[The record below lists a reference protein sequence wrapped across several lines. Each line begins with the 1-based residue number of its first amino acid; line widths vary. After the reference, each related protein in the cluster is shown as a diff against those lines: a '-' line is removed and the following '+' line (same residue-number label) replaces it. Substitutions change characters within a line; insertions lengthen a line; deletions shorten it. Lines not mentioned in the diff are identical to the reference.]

1 MGGTDRLREMRRPL
15 PRLIVAG
22 PATGVGKTTA
32 AVALMA
38 ALARAGRRVAPF
50 KAGPDY
56 IDGGYHALAAGRPS
70 RNLDAWFLR
79 PAGLRRA
86 LADGAAG
93 SDVAVIEGVM
103 GLFDGLSPESDEAS
117 TAEVSRVLDCPV
129 LFVIDA
135 SAQSRSAAALV
146 AGFQRF
152 DPRVRLAGVVLNNA
166 APSPFTDRLAS
177 ALSRETGLPV
187 VGRIPP
193 NPLYRLPERHLGLV
207 PAWEHPDAPEFLDAL
222 LREAPSFFD
231 LAEVERIAATAPPL
245 GPASASGPAE
255 RPPPVRVAYAFDPA
269 FRFYYAENLDLLAG
283 LGAELVPVSPLADA
297 GLPPE
302 VGALYLGGGFPEV
315 FARRL
320 AANGTMKRSVR
331 DAARSGLPV
340 YAECGGLMYLS
351 ESLRTS
357 DGTTHPMC
365 GILPGA
371 VEMTSRLQNFGYT
384 EVRTV
389 RDTLL
394 APAGST
400 TRGHSFHHSRWEGA
414 DSRAAYRAARPGGGP
429 ERLEGYARG
438 NLLASYVHLY
448 FPACPEWARRF
459 VGGARRFSRAS
470 GIPARARSGARSSD
484 PSTVSA
490 HRSTARRRARA

>member
-1 MGGTDRLREMRRPL
+1 MGRLL
-15 PRLIVAG
+15 PRLVVAG

-32 AVALMA
+32 AAALMA
-38 ALARAGRRVAPF
+38 ALVRTGRRIAPF

-93 SDVAVIEGVM
+93 ADLAVIEGVM
-103 GLFDGLSPESDEAS
+103 GLFDGLSPDSDAAS
-117 TAEVSRVLDCPV
+117 TAEIARVLGCPV
-129 LFVIDA
+129 LFVVDA

-146 AGFQRF
+146 AGFKAF
-152 DPRVRLAGVVLNNA
+152 DRRVRLAGVILNNA
-166 APSPFTDRLAS
+166 PPSSFTERLAS
-177 ALSRETGLPV
+177 ALSRATRLPV

-207 PAWEHPDAPEFLDAL
+207 PAWEHPDAPEFLEAL
-222 LREAPSFFD
+222 LRDAPSFFD
-231 LAEVERIAATAPPL
+231 IAAVERIAGSAAPL
-245 GPASASGPAE
+245 GPASAPA
-255 RPPPVRVAYAFDPA
+255 PAGVAPPVRIAYAFDPA
-269 FRFYYAENLDLLAG
+269 FRFYYAENLDLLARF
-283 LGAELVPVSPLADA
+283 GAELVPVSPLADA

-340 YAECGGLMYLS
+340 YAECGGLMYLA
-351 ESLRTS
+351 ESLTTS
-357 DGTTHPMC
+357 DGEAHPMC
-365 GILPGA
+365 GILPGM
-371 VEMTSRLQNFGYT
+371 VEMTPRLQHFGYT

-394 APAGST
+394 APEGAAA
-400 TRGHSFHHSRWEGA
+400 RGHSFHHSRWEGPG
-414 DSRAAYRAARPGGGP
+414 DRAAYRAASPGGEP
-429 ERLEGYARG
+429 SRLEGYARG

-459 VGGARRFSRAS
+459 VGAARRFARAS
-470 GIPARARSGARSSD
+470 RSDPGRSKSGARSSD
-484 PSTVSA
+484 PSTSSA
-490 HRSTARRRARA
+490 HRSTARKRSRA